1 MSLGAILLIREPML
15 RGIAFAGGCLS
26 VLVAALVLFTHQ
38 WSGDESR
45 AVLLVPFVF
54 GALFIGVAT
63 VLRGAALRVAV
74 ISVLVGFPALVW
86 GGFWFSCATGLLNR
100 AACG

>member
-1 MSLGAILLIREPML
+1 MSLGAIFLIREPML

-54 GALFIGVAT
+54 GALSIGVAT
-63 VLRGAALRVAV
+63 VLRGGRPSCRGHLSFSRLPCLGLGRL
-74 ISVLVGFPALVW
+74 LVFMCHRFAQ
-86 GGFWFSCATGLLNR
+86 
-100 AACG
+100 